1 MATELPRIT
10 FTRLDGSTFSLQPQL
25 PASMMARFDL
35 LNELATYRTQHD
47 AKAKRVVLAGLGM
60 TLTGQRPDGAP
71 MTASM
76 PAYRLD
82 GEVLTYGGQV
92 GDHLMTAWGLDV
104 TSMAASLYQQAR
116 DLCMLVI
123 GSLPTK
129 EGVQS
134 RKDFTSASEGAS
146 TG

>member
-1 MATELPRIT
+1 MAIDLPRIT
-10 FTRLDGSTFSLQPQL
+10 FSRLDGSTFTLQPQL

-35 LNELATYRTQHD
+35 LNELAEYRTSHN

-71 MTASM
+71 ITASM

-82 GEVLTYGGQV
+82 GEIVGYGGQV

-104 TSMAASLYQQAR
+104 TTMAASLYGQAR
-116 DLCMLVI
+116 DLCMQVI

-129 EGVQS
+129 EGVEA
-134 RKDFTSASEGAS
+134 RKGFTSASEDAS

>member
-1 MATELPRIT
+1 MAIDLPRIT
-10 FTRLDGSTFSLQPQL
+10 FTRLDGSTFTLQPQL

-35 LNELATYRTQHD
+35 LNELAAYRTNDD
-47 AKAKRVVLAGLGM
+47 AKTKRVVLAGLGM

-71 MTASM
+71 VSASM

-82 GEVLTYGGQV
+82 GEVLAYGGQV
-92 GDHLMTAWGLDV
+92 GDHLITAWGLDV
-104 TSMAASLYQQAR
+104 TSMSSALYTQGAA
-116 DLCMLVI
+116 LCMQVI

-129 EGVQS
+129 EGVEA
-134 RKDFTSASEGAS
+134 RKGFTSASEDAS